1 MLQAFVFQENHINDV
16 TAVIW
21 NISLTLKNRKISV
34 LTTVLYCGAAHFHSS
49 RFYRVQKVIHLV
61 PDVLEFT
68 SDIIHLHWLQAL
80 AVLNCFIFSPNQ
92 YLKL

>member
-1 MLQAFVFQENHINDV
+1 MLQAFVFQENHTNDI
-16 TAVIW
+16 TAVIC

-49 RFYRVQKVIHLV
+49 RFYRVQEVIHLV
-61 PDVLEFT
+61 SDVLEFT
-68 SDIIHLHWLQAL
+68 SDIIHLQGLQAL
-80 AVLNCFIFSPNQ
+80 GVLNCFIFSPNK